1 MQSPVKNR
9 KTMDSFYVF
18 GDLHVFSDGTVQN
31 MARGGKRWLGALS
44 GPYYQVTNRGHSYY
58 VHRLVAEGFC
68 PRHSRNF
75 DVVDHVNGKSNDYRN
90 LRWVNPRLNSIN
102 NRQLG
107 VIFEAGYWRAYC
119 CGRTL
124 GRYRNSHH
132 AIRAVQEA
140 KRAEYNAE
148 FLLHA
153 GYEPQD
159 TRMSFEFA
167 PYYRP
172 ASLIQRTLNHLRESH
187 ENVELGPFAHRS

>member
-1 MQSPVKNR
+1 MQSPVKKN
-9 KTMDSFYVF
+9 DCFYVF

-31 MARGGKRWLGALS
+31 MARGGKRWRGAVS
-44 GPYYQVTNRGHSYY
+44 GPYFQVHNRGRSYY

-68 PRHSRNF
+68 PRHSQQF
-75 DVVDHVNGKSNDYRN
+75 DVVDHVDGKSNDYRN
-90 LRWVNPRLNSIN
+90 LRWVNPRLNAIN

-107 VIFEAGYWRAYC
+107 VIFEGGYWRAYC
-119 CGRTL
+119 CGKTL

-148 FLLHA
+148 FQLHT

-172 ASLIQRTLNHLRESH
+172 PKFNPADTKPLKEFARKRRTWSVRA
-187 ENVELGPFAHRS
+187 P

>member
-75 DVVDHVNGKSNDYRN
+75 NVVDHIDGFAKITVDHLARGVAELVQERDIILER
-90 LRWVNPRLNSIN
+90 IT
-102 NRQLG
+102 G
-107 VIFEAGYWRAYC
+107 VI
-119 CGRTL
+119 GRISD
-124 GRYRNSHH
+124 NS
-132 AIRAVQEA
+132 RL
-140 KRAEYNAE
+140 R
-148 FLLHA
+148 
-153 GYEPQD
+153 
-159 TRMSFEFA
+159 TR
-167 PYYRP
+167 
-172 ASLIQRTLNHLRESH
+172 
-187 ENVELGPFAHRS
+187 